1 MSANLDGSTK
11 SCNQVQ
17 TSSNTN
23 SALEKAWGKSLFSH
37 MYSTNSFFFF
47 LGHMEHIKI
56 FRTNLG
62 TTWQNQSYKHVA
74 VIIFNPSHAWSF
86 QKLRISC
93 QNLWQSI
100 VYTVIHLYPFSRVY
114 LNLYLFLCQASN
126 PSKQET
132 SQIVSHTSC
141 TGYTSR

>member
-1 MSANLDGSTK
+1 MALPSLAIKCKLHQKLIVLLKRHGVNHFSHICT
-11 SCNQVQ
+11 VQ
-17 TSSNTN
+17 T
-23 SALEKAWGKSLFSH
+23 LFF
-37 MYSTNSFFFF
+37 N
-47 LGHMEHIKI
+47 LVGHMEHIKI